1 MGRSR
6 AKKRPRGRPK
16 RVMPELPG
24 PTMREVWET
33 IFGKREAARRD
44 GTGERQE
51 AVLGWNLRPT
61 APAQRI
67 LSKPFPH

>member
-33 IFGKREAARRD
+33 FFGDA
-44 GTGERQE
+44 
-51 AVLGWNLRPT
+51 
-61 APAQRI
+61 
-67 LSKPFPH
+67 KPPDATVQAKAKKPS